1 MFAVGMTPRLSLS
14 YFLKEFP
21 NVKAGLVM
29 DEMTLRKE
37 ERGKDGHPWRTIIFK
52 RTWMPFTS
60 LKGFYIPE
68 NCVEM

>member
-1 MFAVGMTPRLSLS
+1 
-14 YFLKEFP
+14 
-21 NVKAGLVM
+21 M

-37 ERGKDGHPWRTIIFK
+37 ERGKDGHLWRTIIFK
-52 RTWMPFTS
+52 RTWKPFTS